1 MEYLSEEEINAIS
14 NLYGVTRKLL
24 SDYPI
29 ELALVY
35 KEILG
40 EEINP
45 SELDVS
51 ENAALLFRC
60 LYLYEGSYSETFNIL
75 NESIAD
81 NSANDPS
88 IKLYGCT
95 DASAE
100 NYNPEATEDDGGCI
114 INGSRSNR
122 SICNDINATNYGEY
136 APQGC
141 QYDSGGGGGYG
152 CQCEY
157 YSYDTEDPCYDEC
170 YYEPG
175 GGSDNQFCY
184 DSTASNYGEQA
195 ECEYNSGSGLLN
207 SLSAIGNAL
216 WGVVESIG
224 LDVIYNDIMGN
235 DSGSTNSSN
244 NNNNNAGCSGG
255 LVSCTKN
262 GISGCHAAIDCDK
275 DEEEKSYTWLYIT
288 LGVLAIGGVGY
299 LIYKN
304 KK

>member
-1 MEYLSEEEINAIS
+1 MEYLSEEERIAIS
-14 NLYGVTRKLL
+14 NLYAVTRQLL

-51 ENAALLFRC
+51 ENSALLFKC

-88 IKLYGCT
+88 TKLYGCT

-114 INGSRSNR
+114 INGSRSSR
-122 SICNDINATNYGEY
+122 SICNDVNALNYGEES
-136 APQGC
+136 PTGC
-141 QYDSGGGGGYG
+141 VYGSGGGYG
-152 CQCEY
+152 CQCDY
-157 YSYDTEDPCYDEC
+157 YSYSQDDPCYDEC
-170 YYEPG
+170 FYEPG
-175 GGSDNQFCY
+175 GGSDNPFCY

-207 SLSAIGNAL
+207 SLTTIGNAL
-216 WGVVESIG
+216 WGLVEAIG
-224 LDVIYNDIMGN
+224 IDTIYNDIMGSN
-235 DSGSTNSSN
+235 SGSIDTN
-244 NNNNNAGCSGG
+244 NNNNTGCSGG
-255 LVSCTKN
+255 LVSCNKN
-262 GISGCHAAIDCDK
+262 GISGCYAAIDCDK
-275 DEEEKSYTWLYIT
+275 VDEDKSYTWLYVT